1 MGKFNS
7 ISKETATEKI
17 IRQIADLIT
26 SGELQ
31 PGEKLPNE
39 RELAE
44 TFCVTRSRL
53 REALR
58 ALSMVGMIS
67 IRAGEGSFVTDRR
80 ATPPKDATM
89 WMFHDALD
97 SVEEMFEAR
106 KLIETEVALK
116 AFERIDDEGRVKL
129 TEAFEQLRSASSLSI
144 ESYMDCIDNFDLV
157 LAQQSGNKMYFK
169 LTQTLHLLR
178 RESALNTLRVK
189 GGMEFSFRLRQ
200 DIFDAFISNS
210 KARLIQALDL
220 FFARSSD
227 YYKENN

>member
-1 MGKFNS
+1 MGKFNT
-7 ISKETATEKI
+7 ISKETVTEKI

-44 TFCVTRSRL
+44 TFNVTRSRL

-80 ATPPKDATM
+80 DMPPKDATM

-97 SVEEMFEAR
+97 SVEEMFEVR
-106 KLIETEVALK
+106 RLIETEVALK
-116 AFERIDDEGRVKL
+116 AFERFDEAGREMLKS
-129 TEAFEQLRSASSLSI
+129 AFEQLSAARAHSI
-144 ESYMDCIDNFDLV
+144 ETYMDCIDNFDLV
-157 LAQQSGNKMYFK
+157 LASQSGNKMYFK

-178 RESALNTLRVK
+178 RESALNTLRIE
-189 GGMEFSFRLRQ
+189 GGMEFSFKLRQ
-200 DIFDAFISNS
+200 DILTLLLPVHV
-210 KARLIQALDL
+210 RP
-220 FFARSSD
+220 
-227 YYKENN
+227 

>member
-1 MGKFNS
+1 MGKFNT
-7 ISKETATEKI
+7 ISKETVTEKI

-44 TFCVTRSRL
+44 TFNVTRSRL

-80 ATPPKDATM
+80 DMPPKDATM

-97 SVEEMFEAR
+97 SVEEMFEVR
-106 KLIETEVALK
+106 RLIETEVALK
-116 AFERIDDEGRVKL
+116 AFERFDEAGREMLKS
-129 TEAFEQLRSASSLSI
+129 AFEQLSA
-144 ESYMDCIDNFDLV
+144 
-157 LAQQSGNKMYFK
+157 
-169 LTQTLHLLR
+169 
-178 RESALNTLRVK
+178 
-189 GGMEFSFRLRQ
+189 
-200 DIFDAFISNS
+200 
-210 KARLIQALDL
+210 ARLIQLKPTWIASITLTWC
-220 FFARSSD
+220 
-227 YYKENN
+227 